1 MLKKDRNLT
10 IFNQVIS
17 GNTLKAVASKHQ
29 ISPSRVRNIITLTYG
44 KICRELDIEP
54 VSWSIYEMKNDGRL
68 DEISKGLDK
77 GSGPGKGTTVK
88 CVPRLL
94 MSLMLLTQR

>member
-17 GNTLKAVASKHQ
+17 GDTLKAVASKHQ

-54 VSWSIYEMKNDGRL
+54 IGWTITEMRKDERL
-68 DEISKGLDK
+68 TLAM
-77 GSGPGKGTTVK
+77 
-88 CVPRLL
+88 RA
-94 MSLMLLTQR
+94 